1 MIRPDLILW
10 AVVFVICL
18 VAEIISLGLSTIWF
32 AGGALIAFLIGLI
45 GAPIWLQVLLF
56 IVISAL
62 LLAFTRPIVVKH
74 LNSKTVKT
82 NVDSVVGQHG
92 VVIENIDNYGALGL
106 VDINGMEWSARA
118 VNDYDQL
125 VKGDKVV
132 VQKIEGVKAFV
143 IRA

>member
-74 LNSKTVKT
+74 LNNKTVKT

-92 VVIENIDNYGALGL
+92 VVIENIDNYGAQGL